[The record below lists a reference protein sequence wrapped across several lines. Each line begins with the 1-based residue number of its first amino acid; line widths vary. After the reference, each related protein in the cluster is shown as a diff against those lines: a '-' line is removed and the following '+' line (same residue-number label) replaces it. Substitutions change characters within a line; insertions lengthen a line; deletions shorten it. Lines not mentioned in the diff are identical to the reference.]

1 MILNYFFQGE
11 RKKGKAIK
19 NKTKKQTGS
28 DERCSL
34 DEIKTVGGK
43 SQMRLDRLQPVGGL
57 KLEKR

>member
-1 MILNYFFQGE
+1 MILNCFFQGE
-11 RKKGKAIK
+11 RKKRKGNKK
-19 NKTKKQTGS
+19 NQKKQTGS

-43 SQMRLDRLQPVGGL
+43 SQMRLDRLQPVRGL